1 MTELK
6 SYELQLMDLV
16 NRADEMDQQG
26 KYEQAYDL
34 LTSAERL
41 IKQAKVHLHNKYRV
55 SGTV

>member
-6 SYELQLMDLV
+6 SYELQMMSLL
-16 NRADEMDQQG
+16 NRAEEYDQQQ
-26 KYEQAYDL
+26 KYEQAYDM